1 MEKQPGGTKEFYL
14 KKGYTRRVTFGD
26 FRCLR
31 VTFDHT

>member
-1 MEKQPGGTKEFYL
+1 MEKLPGGIKEFYL
-14 KKGYTRRVTFGD
+14 KKGYTRRVTFRD

>member
-1 MEKQPGGTKEFYL
+1 MEKLPGGIKEFYL

>member
-1 MEKQPGGTKEFYL
+1 MKKQPVVIKEFYL